1 MGFYILFKHFS
12 YAIHIQPFLGSD
24 FDVISV
30 NFNQLYFMGPL
41 L

>member
-12 YAIHIQPFLGSD
+12 NAIHMQPFFGSA

-30 NFNQLYFMGPL
+30 FNLLYFMEPL